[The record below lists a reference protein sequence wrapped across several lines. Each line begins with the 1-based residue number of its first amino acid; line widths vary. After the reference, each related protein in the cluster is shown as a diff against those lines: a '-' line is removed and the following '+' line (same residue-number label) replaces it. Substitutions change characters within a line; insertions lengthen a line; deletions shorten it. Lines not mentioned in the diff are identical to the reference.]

1 MVTVEL
7 PPLSQ
12 RSGHSPEFLPNAMT
26 YRRIEIRRS
35 MLVREWLYESASVK
49 AQHVSSKNLQNIP
62 GQAAKCLPQK
72 SGEME
77 GKRDLHALRNHLF
90 ESQNLKL
97 LEEQI
102 TAMNSGFVDIRELA
116 RFTACIAFITIQ
128 SLHSSQKSDLLP
140 CCAEI
145 MTDRHFYASQ
155 PASPPS
161 AHRRPRPG

>member
-1 MVTVEL
+1 
-7 PPLSQ
+7 
-12 RSGHSPEFLPNAMT
+12 
-26 YRRIEIRRS
+26 

-102 TAMNSGFVDIRELA
+102 TATNSGFVDIRELA

-128 SLHSSQKSDLLP
+128 SLHSSQKVRFVAVLRRNYDRPPLLRQST
-140 CCAEI
+140 CIAA
-145 MTDRHFYASQ
+145 FSS
-155 PASPPS
+155 SPPEAWIS
-161 AHRRPRPG
+161 ILTSNMHPPRSSLR